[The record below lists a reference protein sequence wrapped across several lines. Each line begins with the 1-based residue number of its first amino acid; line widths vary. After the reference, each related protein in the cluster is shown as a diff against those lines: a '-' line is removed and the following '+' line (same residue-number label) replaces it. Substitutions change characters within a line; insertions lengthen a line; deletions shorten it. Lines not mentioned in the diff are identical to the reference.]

1 MQPGRFEL
9 SEDGAPSP
17 HAGVPF
23 ERQKPGHAGLG
34 PDCQKPGRYR
44 RSRNLSDRNRI
55 RRVWQDDE
63 AVYLVIVE
71 QEPVKE
77 DRADI
82 ARRAGIERLG
92 RREKNKSEPI
102 IGSDL
107 LVEHSGFEAHQ
118 SFPIV
123 SRYVLFG

>member
-1 MQPGRFEL
+1 M
-9 SEDGAPSP
+9 
-17 HAGVPF
+17 
-23 ERQKPGHAGLG
+23 
-34 PDCQKPGRYR
+34 
-44 RSRNLSDRNRI
+44 
-55 RRVWQDDE
+55 
-63 AVYLVIVE
+63 YLVIVE

-77 DRADI
+77 ERADI
-82 ARRAGIERLG
+82 ARRAGIERL
-92 RREKNKSEPI
+92 RRETKKSEPI